1 MNKKATGMRAS
12 RIIETG
18 LRTLKDGRNRYN
30 IKDKSDRCEY
40 FKDNNDSV
48 GEAFMDIYNE

>member
-1 MNKKATGMRAS
+1 MNKRATGMRAS

-40 FKDNNDSV
+40 FKDNNNSV